1 MWDAFPYLG
10 NAASAVLIFIFIKP
24 MAVDFHWAP
33 SLKGDL
39 KHDWATIAS
48 KNICE
53 KLTGEEIHSRTI

>member
-33 SLKGDL
+33 SLKDDL
-39 KHDWATIAS
+39 THDWATIAS
-48 KNICE
+48 TPADC
-53 KLTGEEIHSRTI
+53 